1 MEWRL
6 ATSFPR
12 PTCYRDEDEGL
23 SPADDNDDQK
33 GEDEEDIGGLHEALS
48 LGAFD
53 HDNDDD
59 GEANDE
65 WFEQT
70 GANRLS
76 PNQSGRWF

>member
-33 GEDEEDIGGLHEALS
+33 GEDEEDIGGLHEADLFPQFIDISMTIKWLS
-48 LGAFD
+48 VISFPGSF
-53 HDNDDD
+53 
-59 GEANDE
+59 
-65 WFEQT
+65 
-70 GANRLS
+70 
-76 PNQSGRWF
+76 

>member
-33 GEDEEDIGGLHEALS
+33 GQDEEDIGGLHEA
-48 LGAFD
+48 D
-53 HDNDDD
+53 
-59 GEANDE
+59 
-65 WFEQT
+65 
-70 GANRLS
+70 
-76 PNQSGRWF
+76 

>member
-33 GEDEEDIGGLHEALS
+33 GEDEEDIALR
-48 LGAFD
+48 AFMKRIS
-53 HDNDDD
+53 
-59 GEANDE
+59 
-65 WFEQT
+65 F
-70 GANRLS
+70 LS
-76 PNQSGRWF
+76 S

>member
-33 GEDEEDIGGLHEALS
+33 GEDEEDIGGLPEADLFPQFIDISMTIKWLS
-48 LGAFD
+48 VISFPGSF
-53 HDNDDD
+53 
-59 GEANDE
+59 
-65 WFEQT
+65 
-70 GANRLS
+70 
-76 PNQSGRWF
+76 